1 MRRCALSVILLLAMP
16 LQACSYRYVIG
27 SASSPQDY
35 SKANDLLAGHKVQV
49 RLSDGSSLYEAEF
62 VRVGPDSVR
71 FIQGARGRIAI
82 PAEMFCSASYPHRL
96 KGFRLGAAIGGSLG
110 AIIGLASDY
119 EPSDFWPFT
128 AEEQAVLF
136 ALGGGG
142 IGLIRG
148 VASGVVRES
157 TC

>member
-82 PAEMFCSASYPHRL
+82 PAERFCSASYPHRL
-96 KGFRLGAAIGGSLG
+96 KGFGWGALIGGGLGAFM
-110 AIIGLASDY
+110 GLAGGDDD
-119 EPSDFWPFT
+119 PSGYFAFT
-128 AEEQAVLF
+128 VAVV
-136 ALGGGG
+136 GGG
-142 IGLIRG
+142 IGLITG
-148 VASGVVRES
+148 VPTMVVRDS